1 MMIESFSLIE
11 RLDSK
16 ALYKWKLQ
24 KRGTTKVPLFC
35 VQNRRKMQDKKV
47 NILGEIYT
55 IKYNIPE
62 EEMPENSDGVMDYS
76 IKTIKIAELVQEKDT
91 VVDLQKY
98 RSQVVRHEILH
109 AFLYE
114 SGLWSNSNEIE
125 SWALN
130 EEMVDWF
137 AIQFPK
143 IFNAFKEAGCL

>member
-1 MMIESFSLIE
+1 MS
-11 RLDSK
+11 
-16 ALYKWKLQ
+16 
-24 KRGTTKVPLFC
+24 LFC
-35 VQNRRKMQDKKV
+35 VKNRRKMQDKKV
-47 NILGEIYT
+47 NILGVVYT

-76 IKTIKIAELVQEKDT
+76 IKTIKIAELVQGKDT

-114 SGLWSNSNEIE
+114 SGLWSNSNSLD

-143 IFNAFKEAGCL
+143 IFDAFKEADCL

>member
-1 MMIESFSLIE
+1 MSFFVGKS
-11 RLDSK
+11 
-16 ALYKWKLQ
+16 
-24 KRGTTKVPLFC
+24 
-35 VQNRRKMQDKKV
+35 KMQDKKV
-47 NILGEIYT
+47 NILGVVYT